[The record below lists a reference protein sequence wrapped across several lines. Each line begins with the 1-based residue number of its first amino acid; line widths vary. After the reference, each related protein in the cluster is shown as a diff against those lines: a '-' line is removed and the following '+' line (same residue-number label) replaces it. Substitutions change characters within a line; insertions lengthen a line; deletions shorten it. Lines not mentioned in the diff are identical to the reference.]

1 MSPIICKITPKTLPS
16 PGKLRRRAWGL
27 LHIYL
32 YYISKWYSVWYGIEF
47 DGRIMDLPFGLIP
60 KWSDRTSKEE
70 AAAMQMARAG
80 GMPVLKV
87 LSMGTILM
95 NPINGF
101 VQY

>member
-1 MSPIICKITPKTLPS
+1 
-16 PGKLRRRAWGL
+16 
-27 LHIYL
+27 
-32 YYISKWYSVWYGIEF
+32 
-47 DGRIMDLPFGLIP
+47 
-60 KWSDRTSKEE
+60 
-70 AAAMQMARAG
+70 MQMARAG

>member
-1 MSPIICKITPKTLPS
+1 
-16 PGKLRRRAWGL
+16 
-27 LHIYL
+27 
-32 YYISKWYSVWYGIEF
+32 
-47 DGRIMDLPFGLIP
+47 MDLPFGLIP